1 MECTRVVTSTTAKQR
16 RTTRGE
22 RRARTK
28 RRKMHEASEAVL
40 GLEDMRNAA
49 ESAKAVADKAETAL
63 KVFKGDAVWR
73 QRAREGKACRQD
85 TWSVR
90 RHMSASLSAVAIEV
104 VLLIRAC
111 ISSSLIRE
119 LVTHAKKT
127 ATEALQ
133 HDYDILSGRFE
144 PKSPSHKP
152 SKKEAVE
159 MGVRQQSR
167 GNVRGQGVTRPHP
180 IPPPPTQK
188 QEST

>member
-1 MECTRVVTSTTAKQR
+1 
-16 RTTRGE
+16 
-22 RRARTK
+22 
-28 RRKMHEASEAVL
+28 
-40 GLEDMRNAA
+40 MRNAA